1 MNNIPCEIIQ
11 DLLPSYVD
19 GLTNDVTNAAIEE
32 HVESCE
38 KCRQIL
44 EGMRDGIEKQYVP
57 DDSDKK
63 EIDFLKKNKKRNVK
77 VVIFSLAAAIFA
89 LAAIV
94 FIRFFVVGEA
104 RYDNWLECK
113 VTVDGKS
120 LSVEGYPVD
129 PAHAVSDTIIT
140 EEDGVVTIS
149 TKAVRKNF
157 IHKGGFY
164 IDSYEAQNDIHKV
177 VLDGRVVWEDGEDI
191 SLLASEVYETRH
203 DYVGEMPANGE
214 TARALNMQGRLGDYR
229 NELMTAEE
237 PYGWILR
244 LPDYT
249 EKDRALKESDMESI
263 AYILI
268 AMTGNLDWVRYEY
281 SIEGHDE
288 VMTIDAAMASEFF
301 GQNIK
306 DCGKSMRLL
315 DRLIDKTGLE

>member
-77 VVIFSLAAAIFA
+77 VVIFSLSAAILT
-89 LAAIV
+89 LAVIV
-94 FIRFFVVGEA
+94 FIRFFVVGEP
-104 RYDNWLECK
+104 RYDNWLDCK
-113 VTVDGKS
+113 VTVDGKR

-164 IDSYEAQNDIHKV
+164 IETFEAENDIHQV
-177 VLDGRVVWEDGEDI
+177 VLDGRVVWEDGEAI

-249 EKDRALKESDMESI
+249 EKDRTLKESDMESM

-268 AMTGNLDWVRYEY
+268 GVISNLDRVTFEY
-281 SIEGHDE
+281 
-288 VMTIDAAMASEFF
+288 TIDGKAEVKTIDSAMATEYF
-301 GQNIK
+301 GKDIK
-306 DCGKSMRLL
+306 GCGKSIRLL
-315 DRLIDKTGLE
+315 DELIDMTGLN

>member
-77 VVIFSLAAAIFA
+77 VVIFSLSAAILT
-89 LAAIV
+89 LAVIV

-104 RYDNWLECK
+104 RYDNWLDCK
-113 VTVDGKS
+113 VTVDGKR

-164 IDSYEAQNDIHKV
+164 IETFEAENDIHQV
-177 VLDGRVVWEDGEDI
+177 VLDGRVPDEGACVELGI
-191 SLLASEVYETRH
+191 AY
-203 DYVGEMPANGE
+203 ANGKRCYGIKGD
-214 TARALNMQGRLGDYR
+214 ARSVELDMDLNPM
-229 NELMTAEE
+229 
-237 PYGWILR
+237 I
-244 LPDYT
+244 
-249 EKDRALKESDMESI
+249 
-263 AYILI
+263 
-268 AMTGNLDWVRYEY
+268 TGCFTKLFYNLDNE
-281 SIEGHDE
+281 EL
-288 VMTIDAAMASEFF
+288 
-301 GQNIK
+301 IK
-306 DCGKSMRLL
+306 S
-315 DRLIDKTGLE
+315 LEAYLKDNDL